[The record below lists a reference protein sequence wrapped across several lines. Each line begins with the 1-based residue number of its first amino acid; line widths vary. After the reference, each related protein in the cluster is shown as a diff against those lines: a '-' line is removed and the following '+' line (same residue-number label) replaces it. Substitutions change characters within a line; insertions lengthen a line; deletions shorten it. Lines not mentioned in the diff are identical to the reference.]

1 MKDIGY
7 MMDIIL
13 RYIQDTG
20 FYMLLVMPIILIVRY
35 LHIKRFKVQ
44 TSFLHELGLVIF
56 FMILTGLL
64 SQTILPTIYSSQG
77 EVKFINGDHR
87 AINLELFRVFG
98 ETYNAIKFLDL
109 WQPLL
114 INFVGNIVM
123 FMPIGFFLPLLW
135 GKFNRAWRS
144 VGMGFLVSLVIEV
157 VQLTQMRSSDVD
169 DLLLNTFGTSI
180 GYVLYKA
187 LSKTF
192 RDSFKIR

>member
-123 FMPIGFFLPLLW
+123 FMPIGFFLPLLY
-135 GKFNRAWRS
+135 G
-144 VGMGFLVSLVIEV
+144 GI
-157 VQLTQMRSSDVD
+157 LTVHGDR
-169 DLLLNTFGTSI
+169 
-180 GYVLYKA
+180 
-187 LSKTF
+187 
-192 RDSFKIR
+192 